1 MSRKIIVAG
10 AGHGGLTA
18 AALLAKAGFDVTI
31 YERNEEGKLGYDW
44 TDIFDPKALDVVGCP
59 RPEEVGLP
67 WEWKIDMTF
76 YGPNTTPDKKIRQ
89 RVPNDPNEM
98 EIKMER
104 SDIYKLLIDFAV
116 NNGAKIEYGV
126 KINGPVMAGDRVI
139 GISTDKGDFLADMVI
154 DAAGAES
161 VIRTKLPDCLGIQKH
176 PNWGEKFYVYRAFYD
191 LPVDPATVD
200 DKYKVILYPDSES
213 IGIGWIATEDTFS
226 DLLIGHM
233 DPLSVSEAE
242 EIADRYRK
250 TNPQLGTKKL
260 RGGQLVLIPVRQ
272 PLSIMVADGYA
283 AIGDSAFM
291 TVPIIGSG
299 IGNAIKNS
307 KILAETIINDKTETY
322 SAETLWPYQYE
333 YFQKMGKNIAPLALV
348 KLLLTRISQDQLDYA
363 FNEGILT
370 HHELTI
376 TANHTSLWKFLHFDP
391 NLPKRGVA
399 IVKDPDLLKKGAGVV
414 LDVVAALAVEQ
425 FLPKQYSRPAVQAW
439 AKCYDTI
446 FTHRLKAMGKA

>member
-1 MSRKIIVAG
+1 MSKNIIVAG

-18 AALLAKAGFDVTI
+18 AALLAKAGFDVTV
-31 YERNEEGKLGYDW
+31 YERSEEGKCGYDW
-44 TDIFDPKALDVVGCP
+44 TDIFDPKALDIVGCP

-76 YGPNTTPDKKIRQ
+76 YGPNTKEEHKIRQ

-104 SDIYKLLIDFAV
+104 SDIYKLLIGFAED
-116 NNGAKIEYGV
+116 NGVKMEYGV
-126 KINGPVMAGDRVI
+126 NIKGPIMAGDRVI
-139 GISTDKGDFLADMVI
+139 GITTDKGDFYGDLVI

-161 VIRTKLPDCLGIQKH
+161 PIRTKLPDCLGIQKH

-191 LPVDPATVD
+191 LPVDPSTVED
-200 DKYKVILYPDSES
+200 RYKVMLFPDPES
-213 IGIGWIATEDTFS
+213 IGIGWIATEDEFS

-233 DPLSVSEAE
+233 DPLNMTQVE
-242 EIADRYRK
+242 EIAERYRK

-260 RGGQLVLIPVRQ
+260 RGGQMVLIPVRQ

-283 AIGDSAFM
+283 AIGDAAFM

-299 IGNAIKNS
+299 IGNALKNS
-307 KILAETIINDKTETY
+307 KILAETIIADKTETY

-363 FNEGILT
+363 FDNGILT
-370 HHELTI
+370 HYEMTI

-391 NLPKRGVA
+391 NLPKRGIA
-399 IVKDPDLLKKGAGVV
+399 LVKDKDLLMKGVGVV
-414 LDVVAALAVEQ
+414 ADVAACLVVEQ
-425 FLPKQYSRPAVQAW
+425 FLPKKFSRSAVQAW
-439 AKCYDTI
+439 AKAYDTV
-446 FTHRLKAMGKA
+446 FTHRLKSMGKV

>member
-1 MSRKIIVAG
+1 MSKKIIVAG

-31 YERNEEGKLGYDW
+31 YERSEEGKCGYDW

-76 YGPNTTPDKKIRQ
+76 FGPNTTDEHKIRQ

-104 SDIYKLLIDFAV
+104 SDIYKLLIDFATD
-116 NNGAKIEYGV
+116 NGAKIEYGV
-126 KINGPVMAGDRVI
+126 KINGPLLAGDRVI
-139 GISTDKGDFLADMVI
+139 GITTDKGDFYADMVI

-161 VIRTKLPDCLGIQKH
+161 PIRTKLPDCLGIQKH

-191 LPVDPATVD
+191 LPVDPNTVED
-200 DKYKVILYPDSES
+200 RYKVMLFPDPES
-213 IGIGWIATEDTFS
+213 IGIGWIATEEDFS

-233 DPLSVSEAE
+233 DPLNMDMVE
-242 EIADRYRK
+242 EIAERYRK
-250 TNPQLGTKKL
+250 TNPQLGTKLL
-260 RGGQLVLIPVRQ
+260 RGGQMVLIPVRQ

-307 KILAETIINDKTETY
+307 KILAETIIGDTTETY
-322 SAETLWPYQYE
+322 SAETLWPYQYN
-333 YFQKMGKNIAPLALV
+333 YYQKMGKNIAPLALV

-363 FNEGILT
+363 FDKGILT
-370 HHELTI
+370 HYEMTI

-399 IVKDPDLLKKGAGVV
+399 IVKDTDLLKKGAGVV

-425 FLPKQYSRPAVQAW
+425 FLPRQYSRPAVKAW
-439 AKCYDTI
+439 AKAYDTI

>member
-1 MSRKIIVAG
+1 MGKKIIVAG

-18 AALLAKAGFDVTI
+18 AALLAKAGYDVTI
-31 YERNEEGKLGYDW
+31 YERHAADNMGYDW

-76 YGPNTTPDKKIRQ
+76 FGPHTTQDKKIRQ
-89 RVPNDPNEM
+89 RVPDDPQEM

-104 SDIYKLLIDFAV
+104 SDIYKLLIDFATGS
-116 NNGAKIEYGV
+116 GAKMEYGV
-126 KINGPVMAGDRVI
+126 NIKGPIMDKDRVI
-139 GISTDKGDFLADMVI
+139 GISTDKGDFFADLVI

-161 VIRTKLPDCLGIQKH
+161 VIRTKLPDRLGIQKH
-176 PNWGEKFYVYRAFYD
+176 PTWGEKFYVYRAFYD

-200 DKYKVILYPDSES
+200 DKYKVMLYPDPDS
-213 IGIGWIATEDTFS
+213 IGIGWIATEETFS

-233 DPLSVSEAE
+233 DPLTMPEVE
-242 EIADRYRK
+242 EIAERYRK
-250 TNPQLGTKKL
+250 TNPQLGTVKQ
-260 RGGQLVLIPVRQ
+260 RGGQMVLIPVRQ

-307 KILAETIINDKTETY
+307 KILAETIMADTAGTY
-322 SAETLWPYQYE
+322 SAETLWDYQYR
-333 YFQKMGKNIAPLALV
+333 YFQTMGKNIAPLALV
-348 KLLLTRISQDQLDYA
+348 KLLLTRISQDQLDFA

-370 HHELTI
+370 WHELTI

-391 NLPKRGVA
+391 NLPKRGLA
-399 IVKDPDLLKKGAGVV
+399 LLKDKDLLGKGAGVV
-414 LDVVAALAVEQ
+414 ADVAACLVIEQ
-425 FLPKQYSRPAVQAW
+425 FLPKKYSRAKVKAW
-439 AKCYDTI
+439 AKAYDTV
-446 FTHRLKAMGKA
+446 FTHRLKAMGKV

>member
-1 MSRKIIVAG
+1 MAKKIIVAG

-18 AALLAKAGFDVTI
+18 AALLSKAGFDVTV

-59 RPEEVGLP
+59 RPEAVGLP

-76 YGPNTTPDKKIRQ
+76 YGPHTDPAHKIRQ

-104 SDIYKLLIDFAV
+104 SDIYKLLIGFAEE
-116 NNGAKIEYGV
+116 NGVKIEYGV
-126 KINGPVMAGDRVI
+126 KINGPLLAGDRVI
-139 GISTDKGDFLADMVI
+139 GITTDKGDFYGDLVI

-161 VIRTKLPDCLGIQKH
+161 VIRTKLPDVLGIQKH
-176 PNWGEKFYVYRAFYD
+176 PLWGEKFYVYRAFYD
-191 LPVDPATVD
+191 LPVDPATVED
-200 DKYKVILYPDSES
+200 RYKVMLLPDPGAT
-213 IGIGWIATEDTFS
+213 GIGWIATEDEFS

-233 DPLSVSEAE
+233 DPLSLSEVE
-242 EIADRYRK
+242 EIAERYRK
-250 TNPQLGTKKL
+250 TNPQLGTKKI
-260 RGGQLVLIPVRQ
+260 RGGQMVLIPVRQ

-307 KILAETIINDKTETY
+307 KILADTIIQDKTETY
-322 SAETLWPYQYE
+322 SAETLWPYQYN
-333 YFQKMGKNIAPLALV
+333 YFQSMGKGIAPLALV
-348 KLLLTRISQDQLDYA
+348 KLLLTRISHDQLDYA
-363 FNEGILT
+363 FDQGILT
-370 HHELTI
+370 HYEMTI

-391 NLPKRGVA
+391 NLPKRGLA
-399 IVKDPDLLKKGAGVV
+399 LLKDKDLLVKGAGVV
-414 LDVVAALAVEQ
+414 ADVVACLVVEQ
-425 FLPKQYSRPAVQAW
+425 LLPKQYGRASVQAW
-439 AKCYDTI
+439 AKAYDTI
-446 FTHRLKAMGKA
+446 FTHRLKSMGKV

>member
-1 MSRKIIVAG
+1 MSKKIIVAG

-18 AALLAKAGFDVTI
+18 AALLAKAGVDVTV
-31 YERNEEGKLGYDW
+31 YERCEEDQCGYDW

-59 RPEEVGLP
+59 RPEAVGLP

-104 SDIYKLLIDFAV
+104 SDIYKLLIGFARD
-116 NNGAKIEYGV
+116 NGVKFEFGV
-126 KINGPVMAGDRVI
+126 KITGPVMAGDRVV
-139 GISTDKGDFLADMVI
+139 GISTNKGDFLGDLVI

-191 LPVDPATVD
+191 LPVDPATVE
-200 DKYKVILYPDSES
+200 DKYKVILFPDAES

-233 DPLSVSEAE
+233 DPLTVSEAE
-242 EIADRYRK
+242 TIAERYRK

-307 KILAETIINDKTETY
+307 KILAETIIADKTGTY

-370 HHELTI
+370 HYELTI

-391 NLPKRGVA
+391 NLPKRGMA
-399 IVKDPDLLKKGAGVV
+399 ILKDPDLLKKGAGVV
-414 LDVVAALAVEQ
+414 ADVVAALVVEQ
-425 FLPKQYSRPAVQAW
+425 FLPKQYSRPAVQKW
-439 AKCYDTI
+439 AKAYDTV